1 MVKRKLS
8 KKGQVDKHKFW
19 LILGISIALV
29 AVIVLLLTVGTGQ
42 AVRTSSLDQTV
53 KKWENEFSRVGLTKD
68 MIDSLSLKE
77 TLDFHIN
84 GIVPVD
90 KTRAIQGGNW
100 FEKVYKNISDRLSSF
115 FSANEDEVDSE
126 KRSSSK
132 NASTKTSS
140 STDSQ
145 KDNTNFESLTREEV
159 RELRAKKFFKKIFNL
174 NEDDNNDDDEE
185 EDEEE

>member
-1 MVKRKLS
+1 
-8 KKGQVDKHKFW
+8 
-19 LILGISIALV
+19 
-29 AVIVLLLTVGTGQ
+29 
-42 AVRTSSLDQTV
+42 
-53 KKWENEFSRVGLTKD
+53 

-90 KTRAIQGGNW
+90 KTRTIHSGNW

-115 FSANEDEVDSE
+115 FSASEDEVDSE
-126 KRSSSK
+126 KRSSS
-132 NASTKTSS
+132 NVSTKTLSS
-140 STDSQ
+140 IDSQ
-145 KDNTNFESLTREEV
+145 KDEDIPVLTEKPLTREEV